1 MTMTMED
8 TIPLTEQAPVRWVD
22 AKDVRVGDTLWF
34 GNPRH
39 TVIVERVTQARSNGD
54 IGLHGKNDTW
64 SGFYN
69 PSNRVRIVVPSG
81 TSN

>member
-1 MTMTMED
+1 MTGKEAVQQ
-8 TIPLTEQAPVRWVD
+8 TEQAPARWID

-39 TVIVERVTQARSNGD
+39 TVVVERVTQARSNGD
-54 IGLHGKNDTW
+54 IGLHGNNDTW
-64 SGFYN
+64 SGFYK
-69 PSNRVRIVVPSG
+69 PSNRVRIVVPPG

>member
-1 MTMTMED
+1 MTGEETVQQ
-8 TIPLTEQAPVRWVD
+8 TEQAQARWVD

-54 IGLHGKNDTW
+54 IGLHGNNDTW
-64 SGFYN
+64 SGFYK
-69 PSNRVRIVVPSG
+69 PSNRVRIAVPPG
-81 TSN
+81 PSN